1 MVSKSISDR
10 PVLNDYSEKMSKWL
24 DNQKKPSDT
33 FYQLLRERIAIANLR
48 RELAA
53 EEAKRLAKLGAI
65 ADKLMGGENVQK
77 RQL

>member
-10 PVLNDYSEKMSKWL
+10 PVLNDYSEKMSEWL

>member
-10 PVLNDYSEKMSKWL
+10 PVLNDYSEKMSEWL

-53 EEAKRLAKLGAI
+53 EEAKRVAKLGAI